1 MKIPAPPD
9 DHNLDLQPLIKL
21 GQSQRF
27 AAGQV
32 VFHEGD
38 IGTSLYV
45 LRQGQVR
52 VVGQSETGKEL
63 ILNTI
68 GAGQILGEMTL
79 DGGTRSATVVAL
91 EDCQCTSIPN
101 RVVHAHMREHPE
113 FALQMLLLV
122 ISRARNATQKAK
134 DMALTDVYARLS
146 KTLTLLA
153 GSDEAIAPKIT
164 HSTLAQMVGSSREM
178 VSKLMKDL
186 EKGGYV
192 QSAADKLVLCRRLPT
207 RW

>member
-1 MKIPAPPD
+1 MKMPAPAD
-9 DHNLDLQPLIKL
+9 DHTLDLQPLIRL

-32 VFHEGD
+32 IFHEGD

-45 LRQGQVR
+45 LLQGQVR
-52 VVGQSETGKEL
+52 VLGQSQTGKEL

-68 GAGQILGEMTL
+68 GAGQIFGEITL
-79 DGGTRSATVVAL
+79 DGGTRSATVLAL
-91 EDCQCTSIPN
+91 EDCLCTNIPN
-101 RVVHAHMREHPE
+101 AVVHAYMRKHPD
-113 FALQMLLLV
+113 FALHVLLLV
-122 ISRARNATQKAK
+122 ISRARSATQKAK
-134 DMALTDVYARLS
+134 EMALSDVYARLS

-153 GSDEAIAPKIT
+153 GPEQSIAPKIT
-164 HSTLAQMVGSSREM
+164 HNTLAQMVGSSREM

>member
-1 MKIPAPPD
+1 MKMPTPPD
-9 DHNLDLQPLIKL
+9 DHPLDLQPLIRL

-32 VFHEGD
+32 IFHEGD
-38 IGTSLYV
+38 IGTSIYV
-45 LRQGQVR
+45 LLQGQVR
-52 VVGQSETGKEL
+52 VLGQSETGKEL

-68 GAGQILGEMTL
+68 GSGQILGEMTL
-79 DGGTRSATVVAL
+79 DGGTRSATVLAL

-101 RVVHAHMREHPE
+101 AMVHAHMREHPD
-113 FALQMLLLV
+113 FALYVLLLV
-122 ISRARNATQKAK
+122 ISRARSATQKAK
-134 DMALTDVYARLS
+134 EMALSDVYARLS

-153 GSDEAIAPKIT
+153 GPSQSIAPKIT
-164 HSTLAQMVGSSREM
+164 HNTLAQMVGSSREM

-192 QSAADKLVLCRRLPT
+192 ESAADKLVLCRQLPT